1 MYVVMLTLCRR
12 GADIAAHKRVFG
24 STRSQSDGDGL
35 SELADAQVDQ
45 LTERE
50 NGHLRA

>member
-1 MYVVMLTLCRR
+1 MHVYILTLCRR
-12 GADIAAHKRVFG
+12 SADIAAHKGVLG
-24 STRSQSDGDGL
+24 CTRSQSDGDGL

-50 NGHLRA
+50 DGHL